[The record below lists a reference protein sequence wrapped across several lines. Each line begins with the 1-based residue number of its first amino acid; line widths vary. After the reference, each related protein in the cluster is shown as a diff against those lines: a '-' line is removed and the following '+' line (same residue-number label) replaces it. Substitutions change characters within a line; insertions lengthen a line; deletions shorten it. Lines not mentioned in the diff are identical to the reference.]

1 MRLGFSNVIVTEHQ
15 HVDVRVLVALVTEE
29 LFLANIDELLDESCA
44 RCGSHDAVTEAA
56 HGLITENVRECILF
70 SDLILLI
77 FVGLRQV
84 KDIFYLRVNCAC
96 YYV

>member
-1 MRLGFSNVIVTEHQ
+1 MGLGFSNVIVAEHQ

-29 LFLANIDELLDESCA
+29 LFLADIDELLDEGCA
-44 RCGSHDAVTEAA
+44 RCRSHDAITEAA

-70 SDLILLI
+70 SDLVLLV

-84 KDIFYLRVNCAC
+84 KDIFYFRVHCAC
-96 YYV
+96 DHV